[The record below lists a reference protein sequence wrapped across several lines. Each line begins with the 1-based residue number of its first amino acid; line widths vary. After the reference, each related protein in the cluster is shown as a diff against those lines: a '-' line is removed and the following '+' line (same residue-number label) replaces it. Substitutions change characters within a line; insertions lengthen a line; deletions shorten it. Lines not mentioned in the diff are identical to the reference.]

1 MINLN
6 NEINDIEILLV
17 DDDNM
22 IQMFH
27 RMLFK
32 KVSMGNVINEF
43 ANGKKALDYL
53 IANNTFNK
61 EYLIFLDINMPV
73 MTGWEFLEE
82 IQSADMKCQL
92 YVVMVTSSIDKT
104 DIEKSKMYPLIK
116 NYVQKPLTVS
126 IIKEIIDDLK
136 LNPID

>member
-1 MINLN
+1 MNNLN

-27 RMLFK
+27 RMLFR
-32 KVSMGNVINEF
+32 KVSMGYAINEF

-53 IANNTFNK
+53 IANNTLNK
-61 EYLIFLDINMPV
+61 EYLVFLDINMPV
-73 MTGWEFLEE
+73 MNGWEFLDE
-82 IQSADMKCQL
+82 IQNADIKSQL
-92 YVVMVTSSIDKT
+92 HVVMVTSSIDKT
-104 DIEKSKMYPLIK
+104 DIEKSKKYPIIK

-126 IIKEIIDDLK
+126 LINEILGGFQ
-136 LNPID
+136 